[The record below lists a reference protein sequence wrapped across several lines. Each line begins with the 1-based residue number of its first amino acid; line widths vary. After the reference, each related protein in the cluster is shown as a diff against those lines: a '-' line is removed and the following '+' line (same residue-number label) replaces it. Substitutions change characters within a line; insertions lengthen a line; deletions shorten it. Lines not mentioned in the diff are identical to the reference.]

1 MLDRT
6 TKPMAAAILLSLGLT
21 TAGCT
26 SASYEKRGLDSI
38 HQPVVKRTNF
48 TLDLVTGA
56 GGLPSTEQRR
66 LAEWFETMNLR
77 YGDRVSL
84 DDPLNSPVTR
94 NAVSEIAGRYGLL
107 LAEGAPLTPGYVDPG
122 NARVVLTRSTAS
134 VPGCPDWSDNF
145 AANLGNETRSG
156 FGCAV
161 NSNLAAM
168 VADPEHLV
176 RGATGTGETVVM
188 SSNKAIDTY
197 RTQVPTGTKGLKQ
210 TTTSDAGN

>member
-6 TKPMAAAILLSLGLT
+6 TKPMAAAILLSLGMT

-56 GGLPSTEQRR
+56 GGLSSTEQRR
-66 LAEWFETMNLR
+66 LAEWFETMDLR

-176 RGATGTGETVVM
+176 RGATGTGETMVM

-197 RTQVPTGTKGLKQ
+197 RTQTPTGVQGLKQ
-210 TTTSDAGN
+210 TTTTDAGN